1 MSGFLAGTK
10 FLNMLLSNEAFTQ
23 KNTVLGKSLLSSVQK
38 VRIDLKSSLDIGIL
52 SKKKLRNELPSLNGS
67 WKLKGN

>member
-23 KNTVLGKSLLSSVQK
+23 KIQSYENPFSLQFKKSES
-38 VRIDLKSSLDIGIL
+38 I
-52 SKKKLRNELPSLNGS
+52 
-67 WKLKGN
+67 